1 MDGDTASVTPPDTQP
16 TPPAATVPPPIE
28 PEPKGQFKP
37 KLPLQEVIRR
47 IRALRVEKPG
57 ISDSE
62 LRARV
67 GLSYG
72 TVKKALA
79 AIAAEEP
86 APPKVSTPPKEPTAP
101 PAPAGEHIP
110 GSAPTDPAPSRV
122 PPGRPIPVEATPE
135 SRNAMESLDSAIR
148 DLAPEVAAKVRE
160 AAAEAFQTSMKK
172 SDVATALSTVD
183 AEVRGSVA
191 ARAARSASWDLK
203 TGEVVRRWW
212 ERMGVD
218 TLFAS
223 PADFVE
229 TTASYWWNTRG
240 RVSELENELED
251 LRLIAQGL
259 ARDLDREN
267 RRERLRADVYAHV
280 ANLAM
285 LGKAMPT
292 RTVVLL
298 LMDADSV
305 GRGERLDYLAQLSQW
320 AGPP

>member
-1 MDGDTASVTPPDTQP
+1 MDGDPTPETPPAPEP
-16 TPPAATVPPPIE
+16 TPPAATSPPPVE
-28 PEPKGQFKP
+28 PRPKPGFKP
-37 KLPLQEVIRR
+37 RYPLAEVVARVK
-47 IRALRVEKPG
+47 ALRAEKPG
-57 ISDSE
+57 ISDGE
-62 LRARV
+62 IRARV
-67 GLSYG
+67 GVSYG

-86 APPKVSTPPKEPTAP
+86 APPKLSTPPKEPTAP
-101 PAPAGEHIP
+101 PTPAGEHIP

-135 SRNAMESLDSAIR
+135 FRNAMESLDSAIR

-251 LRLIAQGL
+251 LRLIARFAMNEL
-259 ARDLDREN
+259 AAAN
-267 RRERLRADVYAHV
+267 RSDRLRSEIIAHATNLSLLGRRLDPRTAALFLMEADA
-280 ANLAM
+280 L
-285 LGKAMPT
+285 
-292 RTVVLL
+292 
-298 LMDADSV
+298 
-305 GRGERLDYLAQLSQW
+305 GRGEKLDYEAILEALDR
-320 AGPP
+320 AG